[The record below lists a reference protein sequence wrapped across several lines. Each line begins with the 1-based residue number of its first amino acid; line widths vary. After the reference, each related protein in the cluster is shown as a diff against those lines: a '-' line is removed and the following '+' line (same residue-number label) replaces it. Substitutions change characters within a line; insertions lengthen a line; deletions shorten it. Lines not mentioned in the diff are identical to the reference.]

1 MRYTDIVLDH
11 ARNPRNAGF
20 IEDHDGMGTYGDPN
34 CGDFAVMTIKV
45 RGGQLADVHYLV
57 RGCGAAIATCS
68 MATELVKGKPLHEA
82 RKLTDED
89 VTEALGGLPEV
100 KLHCSN
106 LAASALQN
114 AIEDYYKRQ
123 RTDLH
128 NWRAL
133 YTKSMH

>member
-1 MRYTDIVLDH
+1 MHYTDIVLDH
-11 ARNPRNAGF
+11 ARNPRNVGF

-34 CGDFAVMTIKV
+34 CGDFAVITIKARGERLTDV
-45 RGGQLADVHYLV
+45 RYLV

-68 MATELVKGKPLHEA
+68 MATELVKGKAVSEGQ
-82 RKLTDED
+82 KLSDED
-89 VTEALGGLPEV
+89 VVEALGGLPPA

-106 LAASALQN
+106 LAATALHR
-114 AIEDYYKRQ
+114 AIKDYYKRQ

-133 YTKSMH
+133 YTRAM